1 MATWPSIAQFNNLT
15 SRVSSLEGGG
25 NAAASAGVAV
35 LKSFPSQDPGGY
47 VALSNIGVET
57 LALVPI
63 RQITIALAAD
73 RTLPYVLQEIHIYN
87 PESAPQGVQIRY
99 LDTNRNRSEGEGTY
113 PSFTHYTLNT
123 HSGQMTSN
131 FDGSRLI
138 LGFPRPVVIKP
149 GGELTIDFTGGDDPG
164 IIATLPVMAST
175 APAEDAVA
183 TANGLT
189 TTLHDVN
196 DQPIGGK
203 YVEIS
208 GVVYQRSVYGSVF
221 SDMFPVV
228 LTPTPSLIGFEIV
241 DNGAEAATLRYR
253 NAQGTVTEWPGVLGA
268 APGGGAS

>member
-1 MATWPSIAQFNNLT
+1 
-15 SRVSSLEGGG
+15 
-25 NAAASAGVAV
+25 
-35 LKSFPSQDPGGY
+35 
-47 VALSNIGVET
+47 
-57 LALVPI
+57 
-63 RQITIALAAD
+63 
-73 RTLPYVLQEIHIYN
+73 
-87 PESAPQGVQIRY
+87 
-99 LDTNRNRSEGEGTY
+99 
-113 PSFTHYTLNT
+113 
-123 HSGQMTSN
+123 
-131 FDGSRLI
+131 
-138 LGFPRPVVIKP
+138 
-149 GGELTIDFTGGDDPG
+149 
-164 IIATLPVMAST
+164 MAST

-208 GVVYQRSVYGSVF
+208 GVVYQRSVYGTVF

-268 APGGGAS
+268 APGGSAS